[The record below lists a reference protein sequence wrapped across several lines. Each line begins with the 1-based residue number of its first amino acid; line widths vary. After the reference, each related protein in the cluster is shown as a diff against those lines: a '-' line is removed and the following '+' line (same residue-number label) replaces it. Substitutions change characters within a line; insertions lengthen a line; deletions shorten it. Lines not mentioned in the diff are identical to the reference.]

1 MIKQGNPVSL
11 SKRLW
16 NLADMLSPGGR
27 VADVGCDHGF
37 LDIYLVQMGKMRGA
51 LAMDVRKGPLAA
63 AAEHVK
69 EAGLSERI
77 ETRLSDGLEA
87 FQVGEAEKLVCAGM
101 GGPLMQRILTVSP
114 EKTESFEEMILQ
126 PQSELTEFRAFLR
139 EQGYKIV
146 EERIILE
153 DGKYYFPMKVVPRR
167 KGTEKTAEGQMAVK
181 KTAVRQTE
189 ADQTAAK
196 RQPAGDV
203 SDASW
208 TDMCDRYGELLIRG
222 KDPLLMQYLKERER
236 ILAGIL
242 ESLKAREGNLATQGE
257 NLKTQ
262 GENLMA
268 QEDDQKASGE
278 ISSRERRFLE
288 VMMEWEILHQAMEL
302 MK

>member
-1 MIKQGNPVSL
+1 MNRSTHLFHVERASGMMRRDRFVFRHIVGN
-11 SKRLW
+11 
-16 NLADMLSPGGR
+16 
-27 VADVGCDHGF
+27 H
-37 LDIYLVQMGKMRGA
+37 LDSR
-51 LAMDVRKGPLAA
+51 
-63 AAEHVK
+63 
-69 EAGLSERI
+69 
-77 ETRLSDGLEA
+77 
-87 FQVGEAEKLVCAGM
+87 F
-101 GGPLMQRILTVSP
+101 
-114 EKTESFEEMILQ
+114 
-126 PQSELTEFRAFLR
+126 
-139 EQGYKIV
+139 
-146 EERIILE
+146 IILE
-153 DGKYYFPMKVVPRR
+153 DGKYYFPMKVMPRR

-268 QEDDQKASGE
+268 QEDDQKASGK

-288 VMMEWEILHQAMEL
+288 VRM
-302 MK
+302 